1 MITTETKSI
10 IDEIFNLIESIIDK
24 CVIEEKKPKF
34 SFYKYFVSSN
44 IDKKT
49 IEFIKENNFISKEK
63 RNAELAYEKS
73 DSYLEEAYGNF
84 SRPHLRLYIEL
95 LEEIIYDI
103 EKYHQ
108 EKSTIRRIRRNRK
121 INITKIVKNLNY
133 NKEQIIIGNTTYKSV
148 EPSEI
153 ISKKQICLFNTKT
166 KELTFY
172 CGDYLNVKGS
182 TIINFNP
189 DKSWSKTVRNPEKI
203 LENVMKCTSS
213 TTSSLKNLI
222 NTKEKIPT
230 GRVNINHI
238 IVKVFAS

>member
-1 MITTETKSI
+1 MITNETQSM

-34 SFYKYFVSSN
+34 SFYKYFVSSD

-49 IEFIKENNFISKEK
+49 IEFIKENNSISTEK

-108 EKSTIRRIRRNRK
+108 EKTAIRRNIRKRK
-121 INITKIVKNLNY
+121 IDTSKIVKNLHY
-133 NKEQIIIGNTTYKSV
+133 NKEEITLGNNTYKSV
-148 EPSEI
+148 DPSQI

-172 CGDYLNVKGS
+172 YGDYLNVKGS
-182 TIINFNP
+182 SIINFNP
-189 DKSWSKTVRNPEKI
+189 DKSWSKTLRNPEQI

-213 TTSSLKNLI
+213 TISSLKNLI

-238 IVKVFAS
+238 IIKVFAA